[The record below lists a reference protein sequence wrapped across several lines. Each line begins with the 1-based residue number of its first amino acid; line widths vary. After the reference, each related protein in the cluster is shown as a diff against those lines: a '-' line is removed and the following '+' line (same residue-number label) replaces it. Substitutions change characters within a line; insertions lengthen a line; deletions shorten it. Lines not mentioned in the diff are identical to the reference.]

1 MHGRN
6 RSSSRGMWTGTT
18 DGTIDEQSPEQV
30 VPAERN
36 RGKNNFSLFLY
47 KSSNQEFSF
56 SVSFNAVRKLLIQG
70 AVNSMGTACISTFTA
85 DICIEGFAN
94 SFDDSGGD
102 TVTILW
108 HKIPESCN
116 RNEPK
121 KAFSALLL

>member
-1 MHGRN
+1 MARLRVASNSPCAAGRSYYTFDVSA
-6 RSSSRGMWTGTT
+6 RIRGLC
-18 DGTIDEQSPEQV
+18 PHV
-30 VPAERN
+30 KYPRLC
-36 RGKNNFSLFLY
+36 RGIFIY